1 MSVILEVKKL
11 IKKYG
16 DFGAVNDISFT
27 VEKQSLFAFLGPN
40 GAGKSTTINIIATL
54 LKKTSGDIL
63 VNGYHVSSED
73 QMVRQ
78 NIGIVFQNS
87 MLDELLTVRENIVLR
102 AALYKIP
109 KKECEKRLEEMHK
122 YIGLNDIL
130 DRPYGK
136 LSGGQKRKS
145 DIARA
150 LIHYPT
156 ILFLDEPTTGLDPK
170 KRIQVWKT
178 IKKLQVEK
186 QITIFLT
193 THYMEEAA
201 GADKVVIIN
210 KGQIVGE
217 GTPSQLKDKYSIDTV
232 KITPCDMT
240 TYILYLNDKGLKHDV
255 VADQVIIPVKNST
268 DALILLKE
276 SEYYIE
282 SFEVLKG
289 NMDDVFLNITGETL
303 RGEGGYK

>member
-1 MSVILEVKKL
+1 MSIILEVKNL

-16 DFGAVNDISFT
+16 DFEAVNDISFT

-54 LKKTSGDIL
+54 LEKTSGDIL
-63 VNGYHVSSED
+63 VNGYHVGTED
-73 QMVRQ
+73 QMVRK

-102 AALYKIP
+102 AALYKISR
-109 KKECEKRLEEMHK
+109 KECEKRLEEIHG

-170 KRIQVWKT
+170 TRIQVWKT
-178 IKKLQVEK
+178 IKKLQIEK

-210 KGQIVGE
+210 KGRIVGE
-217 GTPSQLKDKYSIDTV
+217 GSPSQLKDDYSIDTV
-232 KITPCDMT
+232 NVTPYNLDDFVQHLKADNITFEV
-240 TYILYLNDKGLKHDV
+240 I
-255 VADQVIIPVKNST
+255 ADQVIVPVKDSAE
-268 DALILLKE
+268 ALVFLNKVE
-276 SEYYIE
+276 GKIE

-289 NMDDVFLNITGETL
+289 NMDDVFLNITGEAL
-303 RGEGGYK
+303 IGEGGR

>member
-1 MSVILEVKKL
+1 MSVILEVKNL
-11 IKKYG
+11 VKKYG
-16 DFGAVNDISFT
+16 DFVAVNDISFA

-54 LKKTSGDIL
+54 IEKTSGDIL
-63 VNGYHVSSED
+63 VNGYHVGIED

-87 MLDELLTVRENIVLR
+87 LLDELLTVRENIVFR
-102 AALYKIP
+102 AALYKIS
-109 KKECEKRLEEMHK
+109 KKECEKRLAEMHG
-122 YIGLNDIL
+122 YIGLDDIL

-170 KRIQVWKT
+170 TRIQVWKT

-217 GTPSQLKDKYSIDTV
+217 GTPSQLKDDYSIDTV
-232 KITPCDMT
+232 KITPLDLT
-240 TYILYLNDKGLKHDV
+240 AYTLYLNDIGLKHDV
-255 VADQVIIPVKNST
+255 VADQVIIPVKSSA
-268 DALILLKE
+268 DALELLKASE
-276 SEYYIE
+276 SYID

-289 NMDDVFLNITGETL
+289 NMDDVFLNITGEAL
-303 RGEGGYK
+303 IGEGGR

>member
-16 DFGAVNDISFT
+16 DFEAVNNISFT

-63 VNGYHVSSED
+63 INGYHIGSED
-73 QMVRQ
+73 QMIRQ

-87 MLDELLTVRENIVLR
+87 ILDELLTVRENIVLR
-102 AALYKIP
+102 AALYKIS
-109 KKECEKRLEEMHK
+109 KKEFEKRLEEIHG

-150 LIHYPT
+150 LIHYPA

-170 KRIQVWKT
+170 TRIQVWKT

-210 KGQIVGE
+210 KGKIIGE
-217 GTPSQLKDKYSIDTV
+217 GTPSKLKDEYSIDIV
-232 KITPCDMT
+232 KITPFDMT
-240 TYILYLNDKGLKHDV
+240 TYILYLNDKGLEHDI

-276 SEYYIE
+276 SEYYIKF
-282 SFEVLKG
+282 FEVLRG
-289 NMDDVFLNITGETL
+289 NMDDVFLNITREAL
-303 RGEGGYK
+303 RR